1 MIKLAI
7 LGSTGSIGTQ
17 TLNIVD
23 QYPDQ
28 FCVAALSAH
37 SNTDLLIQQIKKYK
51 PRYVGI
57 ANMEAADKIKA
68 ELPEGTSMLT
78 GESAAAELAS
88 LPEVDTVLVAL
99 VGIAGLP
106 AVINAIKG
114 GKKVA
119 LATKEAMVC
128 GGEIISDLMKQRG
141 DFIYPVDSEH
151 SAIFQCL
158 RGERHEAVK
167 RLILTASG
175 GPFLNFEKEQLK
187 SVTPKEAL
195 KHPNWNMGRKIS
207 IDSATLMN
215 KGLEVI
221 EARWLFDIPLEQID
235 VVIHKESIVH
245 SMVEFEDSS
254 IIAQMSVPDMSLPI
268 LYALQYPYRVKSQIK
283 RLDFTKAL
291 NLSFAPPDLEKFPCL
306 TLAYDA
312 LKEGHTV
319 PTVLNAAN
327 EVAVEEFLNFRL
339 SFCDIPKVIEYT
351 MNKMEVIKNPTL
363 DDIYEIDKRAREYLK
378 GQGLKEL
385 GL

>member
-283 RLDFTKAL
+283 RLDFTKTL
-291 NLSFAPPDLEKFPCL
+291 NLSFTPPDLEKFPCL

>member
-57 ANMEAADKIKA
+57 ANTEAADKIKA
-68 ELPEGTSMLT
+68 ELPEGTSLLT